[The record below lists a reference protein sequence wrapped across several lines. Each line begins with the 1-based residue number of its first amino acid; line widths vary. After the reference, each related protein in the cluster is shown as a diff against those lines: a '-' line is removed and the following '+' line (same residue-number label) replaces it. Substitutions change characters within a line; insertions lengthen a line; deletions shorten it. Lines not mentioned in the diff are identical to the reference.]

1 MFENIITDLPSS
13 LMALV
18 ILTLVINWGSSKL
31 GDSLHTLGVKLHI
44 PDSVRGATF
53 DAVSSSFPELVTALV
68 AVLVY
73 NQFSDVGLSTVAGSA
88 IFNILII
95 PMFSIF
101 FYKAAVTSK
110 NSKANINKDDDDDN
124 DGNNNNDTIK
134 VEKKTILRDT
144 LFYILSIGALIFF
157 TLQGQYTAFSGYV
170 LIAIYLAYLVVLY
183 SQFKSHK
190 KEMQQSIQNGE
201 YCDEECEL
209 EEDTTYS
216 EIMFWIT
223 AGIFIIWFAI
233 DGLVQAAITL
243 SSILSIPVF
252 ITSVIIVA
260 ACTSIPDTILSVNS
274 AKRGDAD
281 GAIANAIG
289 SNIFDICICLGL
301 PMIIAGAV
309 LPVNPSDS
317 LGVLAFV
324 VISMVTTSGLLLK
337 NKITKKDAYLMF
349 FVYLLFIAYIVAK
362 TFNIIQI

>member
-101 FYKAAVTSK
+101 FYKAAVNSK
-110 NSKANINKDDDDDN
+110 NSK
-124 DGNNNNDTIK
+124 NNNNSDNDTIS
-134 VEKKTILRDT
+134 VERKTILRDT
-144 LFYILSIGALIFF
+144 LFYVLSIGALIFF
-157 TLQGQYTAFSGYV
+157 TLQGQYTAFSGYI
-170 LIAIYLAYLVVLY
+170 LIAIYLAYVVVLY
-183 SQFKSHK
+183 SQYKAHK
-190 KEMQQSIQNGE
+190 KEMQQLIQTGE

-243 SSILSIPVF
+243 SGILSIPVF

-301 PMIIAGAV
+301 PMIIAGTV
-309 LPVNPSDS
+309 LPVDPSDS
-317 LGVLAFV
+317 LGVLTFV
-324 VISMVTTSGLLLK
+324 VLSMVTTSGLLLK
-337 NKITKKDAYLMF
+337 KKVTKKDAYLMF
-349 FVYLLFIAYIVAK
+349 FVYLVFIAYIVAK
-362 TFNIIQI
+362 TFGIIQI

>member
-13 LMALV
+13 FMALV
-18 ILTLVINWGSSKL
+18 VLTLVINWGSSKL

-73 NQFSDVGLSTVAGSA
+73 NQFSDVGLSTVSGSA

-101 FYKAAVTSK
+101 FYKAVKTSK
-110 NSKANINKDDDDDN
+110 NNKN
-124 DGNNNNDTIK
+124 SENSENSENNTIS
-134 VEKKTILRDT
+134 VDKKTIIRDT
-144 LFYILSIGALIFF
+144 LFYILSIGALIYF
-157 TLQGQYTAFSGYV
+157 TLQGQYTQFSGYV
-170 LIAIYLAYLVVLY
+170 LLAIYFAYVCILY
-183 SQFKSHK
+183 SQYKSHK
-190 KEMQQSIQNGE
+190 KNIKSLKETVG
-201 YCDEECEL
+201 YCDEECEF
-209 EEDTTYS
+209 EEDMTYS

-223 AGIFIIWFAI
+223 AGIFIIWFSI

-243 SSILSIPVF
+243 SNILNIPVF

-289 SNIFDICICLGL
+289 SNIFDICICLGV
-301 PMIIAGAV
+301 PMIIAGVV
-309 LPVNPSDS
+309 LPVDPSES

-324 VISMVTTSGLLLK
+324 VLSMITTSSLLLK
-337 NKITKKDAYLMF
+337 NNVSKKDAYLMF
-349 FVYLLFIAYIVAK
+349 FVYILFIVYIVAK
-362 TFNIIQI
+362 TFGIIQF